1 MKISNIF
8 IKILT
13 VLCKYF
19 ENIGLMSYNLCYI
32 FNIFIDFLSNKN
44 KNYIS
49 IIQMYGNNIQ
59 NIKDII

>member
-8 IKILT
+8 IKYTALR
-13 VLCKYF
+13 KYF

-32 FNIFIDFLSNKN
+32 FNIIIDFLSNKN